1 MRIFQDMGRLLQE
14 RWLKVQHS
22 EEAFPDIAAE
32 VLRELAP
39 HQEFKTL
46 EPLEWLYGTRD
57 FPKQL
62 TTRPGFGQP
71 ALTVFSDSRL
81 LIDLYYWVDGTTD
94 IHQHGFCGAF
104 QVLQGSSIHGH
115 YRWHE
120 RHKVN
125 SRVAFGDMELLS
137 VTGLRTGDIHRILG
151 GDKYIHSLFHL
162 ERPSVTCVVRTLH
175 SPEGGYQYSYKKPH
189 LAYYPGVEDAHTS
202 KVLQSLS
209 LLAELSPPERTRLI
223 RGLIERSDI
232 LTCFFVF
239 ERLLQLHK
247 KLEALDPYWD
257 VAVRTHGA
265 LAEELRPVFKE
276 YMRQALLIDRR
287 GQVKDPEHRYFLAL
301 LLNVERGEHI
311 QQLVRQRFPDR
322 DPVDLIMKWV
332 TALTQ
337 PAEGGA
343 RSRDSLGVPLDES
356 ALIVFRELLH
366 SRGHAE
372 VMARLKETFDDDE
385 VDGQSDDIAA
395 LAASLRESTLFR
407 PLFRG

>member
-1 MRIFQDMGRLLQE
+1 MRSFQDMGRLLQE

-39 HQEFKTL
+39 HQAFKTL

-71 ALTVFSDSRL
+71 ALTVFSDARL

-115 YRWHE
+115 Y
-120 RHKVN
+120 
-125 SRVAFGDMELLS
+125 
-137 VTGLRTGDIHRILG
+137 
-151 GDKYIHSLFHL
+151 
-162 ERPSVTCVVRTLH
+162 
-175 SPEGGYQYSYKKPH
+175 
-189 LAYYPGVEDAHTS
+189 
-202 KVLQSLS
+202 
-209 LLAELSPPERTRLI
+209 
-223 RGLIERSDI
+223 
-232 LTCFFVF
+232 
-239 ERLLQLHK
+239 
-247 KLEALDPYWD
+247 
-257 VAVRTHGA
+257 
-265 LAEELRPVFKE
+265 
-276 YMRQALLIDRR
+276 
-287 GQVKDPEHRYFLAL
+287 
-301 LLNVERGEHI
+301 
-311 QQLVRQRFPDR
+311 
-322 DPVDLIMKWV
+322 
-332 TALTQ
+332 
-337 PAEGGA
+337 
-343 RSRDSLGVPLDES
+343 
-356 ALIVFRELLH
+356 H

-372 VMARLKETFDDDE
+372 VMDRLKETFDAEE

>member
-1 MRIFQDMGRLLQE
+1 M
-14 RWLKVQHS
+14 
-22 EEAFPDIAAE
+22 
-32 VLRELAP
+32 
-39 HQEFKTL
+39 
-46 EPLEWLYGTRD
+46 
-57 FPKQL
+57 
-62 TTRPGFGQP
+62 
-71 ALTVFSDSRL
+71 
-81 LIDLYYWVDGTTD
+81 
-94 IHQHGFCGAF
+94 
-104 QVLQGSSIHGH
+104 
-115 YRWHE
+115 
-120 RHKVN
+120 
-125 SRVAFGDMELLS
+125 
-137 VTGLRTGDIHRILG
+137 
-151 GDKYIHSLFHL
+151 
-162 ERPSVTCVVRTLH
+162 
-175 SPEGGYQYSYKKPH
+175 
-189 LAYYPGVEDAHTS
+189 
-202 KVLQSLS
+202 
-209 LLAELSPPERTRLI
+209 
-223 RGLIERSDI
+223 
-232 LTCFFVF
+232 
-239 ERLLQLHK
+239 
-247 KLEALDPYWD
+247 
-257 VAVRTHGA
+257 AVRTHGA